1 MMNKRFASA
10 ALSAVMA
17 LSLAVPAFAE
27 NQAATGENQETKIPV
42 TVSATATIFD
52 VTVPTGFPIT
62 IDPATGET
70 TGANNAEITN
80 NSAGAVKV
88 SKIEVEHAGAWN
100 LAAYDTDMSK
110 EKVDSHKI
118 GVQVAPKGGRNATSG
133 GTYLKTTDA
142 DADTQVLLDGTG
154 ANADQWII
162 NGKGAGDESNKLTVQ
177 YGAKV
182 SPVSKT
188 VTNEQVA
195 SIILTVAWDAE

>member
-1 MMNKRFASA
+1 MNKRIATFV
-10 ALSAVMA
+10 LSTAM
-17 LSLAVPAFAE
+17 LMGLAVPAFAADVSQE
-27 NQAATGENQETKIPV
+27 NSSTTIPV
-42 TVSATATIFD
+42 IISAKATTFD
-52 VTVPTGFPIT
+52 VTLPTQFPIT
-62 IDPATGET
+62 VDPKTGEAT
-70 TGANNAEITN
+70 SSDKAEITN
-80 NSAGAVKV
+80 NSAGAIKV
-88 SKIEVEHAGAWN
+88 SKIQVDKAGEWK

-110 EKVDSHKI
+110 EKVDSNKI

-142 DADTQVLLDGTG
+142 NTDTQVLLDGAG

-177 YGAKV
+177 YGAKA
-182 SPVSKT
+182 SPVSKD

>member
-1 MMNKRFASA
+1 MNKRIATF
-10 ALSAVMA
+10 ALSTAM
-17 LSLAVPAFAE
+17 LMSLAVPAFAADV
-27 NQAATGENQETKIPV
+27 NQTNSSTTIPV
-42 TVSATATIFD
+42 TINAEATIFD
-52 VTVPTGFPIT
+52 VTLPANFPVT
-62 IDPATGET
+62 VDPSTGEAST
-70 TGANNAEITN
+70 ADNAVITN
-80 NSAGAVKV
+80 KSAGAIKV
-88 SKIEVEHAGAWN
+88 SKIQVDKAGEWK

-110 EKVDSHKI
+110 EKVDSNKI

-142 DADTQVLLDGTG
+142 NADTQVLLDGTG

-162 NGKGAGDESNKLTVQ
+162 NGKGATDGSNELTVQ
-177 YGAKV
+177 YGAKA

>member
-1 MMNKRFASA
+1 MNKRIATF
-10 ALSAVMA
+10 ALSTAM
-17 LSLAVPAFAE
+17 LMSLAVPAFAADV
-27 NQAATGENQETKIPV
+27 NQTNSSTTIPV
-42 TVSATATIFD
+42 TISAKATTFD
-52 VTVPTGFPIT
+52 VTLPTQFPIT
-62 IDPATGET
+62 VDPKTGEAT
-70 TGANNAEITN
+70 SSDKAEITN
-80 NSAGAVKV
+80 NSVGAIKV
-88 SKIEVEHAGAWN
+88 SKSQVDNAGEWK

-110 EKVDSHKI
+110 EKVDSNKI

-142 DADTQVLLDGTG
+142 NTDTQVLLDGAG

-177 YGAKV
+177 YGAKA
-182 SPVSKT
+182 SPVSKD

>member
-1 MMNKRFASA
+1 MNKRIATF
-10 ALSAVMA
+10 ALSTAM
-17 LSLAVPAFAE
+17 LMGLAVPAFA
-27 NQAATGENQETKIPV
+27 ADVNQENSSTTIPV
-42 TVSATATIFD
+42 TISAEATIFD
-52 VTVPTGFPIT
+52 VTLPTQFPIT
-62 IDPATGET
+62 VDPSTGE
-70 TGANNAEITN
+70 AKAAEDAEITN
-80 NSAGAVKV
+80 NSAGAIKV
-88 SKIEVEHAGAWN
+88 SKIQVDKAGEWK

-110 EKVDSHKI
+110 EKVDSNKI

>member
-70 TGANNAEITN
+70 TGATNAEITN

-88 SKIEVEHAGAWN
+88 SKIEVENAGAWN

-118 GVQVAPKGGRNATSG
+118 GIQVTPKGGANATAG
-133 GTYLKTTDA
+133 GTALNTTNDNA
-142 DADTQVLLDGTG
+142 TKQTLLDAAG
-154 ANADQWII
+154 ATADEWVM
-162 NGKGAGDESNKLTVQ
+162 NGKGVTDGSDKLTVD
-177 YGAKV
+177 YNVKV
-182 SPVSKT
+182 SPVSQT
-188 VTNEQVA
+188 ITNEQAA
-195 SIILTVAWDAE
+195 SIIITVAWNK

>member
-1 MMNKRFASA
+1 MNKRIATF
-10 ALSAVMA
+10 ALSTAM
-17 LSLAVPAFAE
+17 LMGLAVPAFAADVS
-27 NQAATGENQETKIPV
+27 QANSSTTIPV
-42 TVSATATIFD
+42 IISAKATTFD
-52 VTVPTGFPIT
+52 VTLPTQFPIT
-62 IDPATGET
+62 VDPKTGEAT
-70 TGANNAEITN
+70 SSDKAEITN
-80 NSAGAVKV
+80 NSAGAIKV
-88 SKIEVEHAGAWN
+88 SKIQVDKAGEWK

-110 EKVDSHKI
+110 EKVDSNKI

-142 DADTQVLLDGTG
+142 NTDTQVLLDGTG

-177 YGAKV
+177 YGAKA
-182 SPVSKT
+182 SPVSKD

>member
-1 MMNKRFASA
+1 MNKRIATF
-10 ALSAVMA
+10 ALSTAM
-17 LSLAVPAFAE
+17 LMGLAVPAFAADVSQE
-27 NQAATGENQETKIPV
+27 NSSTTIPV
-42 TVSATATIFD
+42 IISAKATTFD
-52 VTVPTGFPIT
+52 VTLPTQFPIT
-62 IDPATGET
+62 VDPKTGEAT
-70 TGANNAEITN
+70 SSDKAEITN
-80 NSAGAVKV
+80 NSAGAIKV
-88 SKIEVEHAGAWN
+88 SKIQVDKAGEWK

-110 EKVDSHKI
+110 EKVDSNKI

-142 DADTQVLLDGTG
+142 NTDTQVLLDGAG

-177 YGAKV
+177 YGAKA
-182 SPVSKT
+182 SPVSKD

>member
-1 MMNKRFASA
+1 MNKRIATFV
-10 ALSAVMA
+10 LSMA
-17 LSLAVPAFAE
+17 MLMGLAVPAFAADVSQE
-27 NQAATGENQETKIPV
+27 NSSTTIPV
-42 TVSATATIFD
+42 IISAKATTFD
-52 VTVPTGFPIT
+52 VTLPTQFPIT
-62 IDPATGET
+62 VDPKTGEAT
-70 TGANNAEITN
+70 SSDKAEITN
-80 NSAGAVKV
+80 NSAGAIKV
-88 SKIEVEHAGAWN
+88 SKIQVDKAGEWK

-110 EKVDSHKI
+110 EKVDSNKI

-142 DADTQVLLDGTG
+142 NTDTQVLLDGAG

-177 YGAKV
+177 YGAKA
-182 SPVSKT
+182 SPVSKD